1 MNNFWKF
8 TIIYG
13 LGFLLLR
20 GISFCLLPIYTNFLS
35 QYNAGII
42 FLVYTILAFLN
53 PVFAYG
59 MNAALFKFYNSNFSK
74 KVVLSTSFISLFVSS
89 FIFCL
94 ILILF
99 SKYFNYIIEGSLQ
112 SHTNWFLYIAIILFA
127 DSISSRAFV
136 LLRLNEKPIYLP
148 GSKKIGI

>member
-89 FIFCL
+89 FIFITVSRVYIGSSS
-94 ILILF
+94 IL
-99 SKYFNYIIEGSLQ
+99 SKKPSITY
-112 SHTNWFLYIAIILFA
+112 LFA
-127 DSISSRAFV
+127 TRA
-136 LLRLNEKPIYLP
+136 LRV
-148 GSKKIGI
+148 